1 MEHLIDPR
9 CNVTDKDR
17 PGLWDSK
24 FDKLL
29 SLTQCSVSVTVM
41 AVMNEDNGDND
52 GPARRSLITDQM
64 IARH

>member
-1 MEHLIDPR
+1 MEQIIDPC

-17 PGLWDSK
+17 PGLWDN

-29 SLTQCSVSVTVM
+29 SLTVVSVTVM

-52 GPARRSLITDQM
+52 GRSQEIIDN
-64 IARH
+64 